1 MLKSLRKR
9 FILFSVLVI
18 SSILIIL
25 GLLVYVGPTSNLNVG
40 QYITTIL
47 YAIGMVFAGSWLL
60 SKAAIRPIQAAWQK
74 QLDFTADASH
84 ELRTPIA
91 VIQTNL
97 ELVMDSPEETV
108 GSQMKWLKN
117 IEAENIRMAKL
128 VEDLLTLSRADTNQQ
143 NLEKETF
150 MLDEAVSEAIIPL
163 EPTANRKNITLESNV
178 SSNIAFHGDRKRIKQ
193 LIVVLVDN
201 ALNYTDGPGTVSVSL
216 TRCEKTIRLTVSDTG
231 HGMEA
236 EHLEK
241 IFDRFYRVTKTRN
254 LNQDGSGLGLSIAK
268 WIVQEHGGTIE
279 VESSPGCGTTFTVFF
294 RLEKFSNTYNDTGIS
309 L

>member
-9 FILFSVLVI
+9 FIIFSVLVI

-25 GLLVYVGPTSNLNVG
+25 GLLVYVGPTSNLSVQ

-47 YAIGMVFAGSWLL
+47 FAIGMVFAGSWLL

-97 ELVMDSPEETV
+97 ELVMDSRSETV

-117 IEAENIRMAKL
+117 VEAENKRMARL

-143 NLEKETF
+143 
-150 MLDEAVSEAIIPL
+150 
-163 EPTANRKNITLESNV
+163 TLEVEAFMFDEVISESLIPFEPIASKKRIALEV
-178 SSNIAFHGDRKRIKQ
+178 STNNKISFHGDRKRIKQ

-201 ALNYTDGPGTVSVSL
+201 ALYYTDGPGAVSVSL
-216 TRCEKTIRLTVSDTG
+216 TRSEKALKLTVSDTG
-231 HGMEA
+231 QGMEA
-236 EHLEK
+236 EHLDK

-279 VESSPGCGTTFTVFF
+279 VESSPGCGTTFTVF
-294 RLEKFSNTYNDTGIS
+294 LPYQK
-309 L
+309 